1 MSAQLPSL
9 QLEQEL
15 WQAGYAAVAGCDE
28 VGRGA
33 WAGPVS
39 VGVVVA
45 PLSGS
50 VAGIEQVRDS
60 KMLTEATRE
69 QMFDAVADWCQA
81 WEVGH
86 ATSEECDQLG
96 LSQAQRLAAWRALEN
111 LGATP
116 DYLLVDGRWDF
127 IQADVAQLSYA
138 DSEVAAPHAVET
150 KTVIKGDRISV
161 SIAAASVLAKV
172 TRDRWMRDVA
182 SEYPEFGFDSNK
194 GYPSPKHKTALKSHG
209 VTPIH
214 RQSWAFMENLGL
226 R

>member
-45 PLSGS
+45 PQTGS
-50 VAGIEQVRDS
+50 LAGVEQVRDS

-69 QMFDAVADWCQA
+69 QIFDEVAAWCQA

-86 ATSEECDQLG
+86 ATPQECDQLG

-111 LGATP
+111 LGAEP

-127 IQADVAQLSYA
+127 IQAGSPQLSCVA
-138 DSEVAAPHAVET
+138 PEVAAPSAVKT
-150 KTVIKGDRISV
+150 KMVIKGDRISV

-172 TRDRWMRDVA
+172 TRDRLMRELA
-182 SEYPEFGFDSNK
+182 GQYPEFGFASNK
-194 GYPSPKHKTALKSHG
+194 GYPSPKHKAALKAYG
-209 VTPIH
+209 ATPIH
-214 RQSWAFMENLGL
+214 RQSWAYMENLGL

>member
-1 MSAQLPSL
+1 MSSQLPSL

-45 PLSGS
+45 PQAGS
-50 VAGIEQVRDS
+50 LADISQVRDS

-69 QMFDAVADWCQA
+69 QIFDEVADWCQA

-86 ATSEECDQLG
+86 ASPQECDQLG
-96 LSQAQRLAAWRALEN
+96 LSQAQRLAAWRALAN
-111 LGATP
+111 LGAAP

-127 IQADVAQLSYA
+127 VQADLAQLSCVTP
-138 DSEVAAPHAVET
+138 EVAVPSAVET
-150 KTVIKGDRISV
+150 RRSSRATGSRFR
-161 SIAAASVLAKV
+161 L
-172 TRDRWMRDVA
+172 RLRRCW
-182 SEYPEFGFDSNK
+182 
-194 GYPSPKHKTALKSHG
+194 PK
-209 VTPIH
+209 
-214 RQSWAFMENLGL
+214 
-226 R
+226 

>member
-1 MSAQLPSL
+1 MSVQLPSL

-45 PLSGS
+45 PQTGS
-50 VAGIEQVRDS
+50 LAGIKQVRDS
-60 KMLTEATRE
+60 KMLAEATRE
-69 QMFDAVADWCQA
+69 QIFDEVADWCQA
-81 WEVGH
+81 WAVGH
-86 ATSEECDQLG
+86 ATPQECDQLG

-111 LGATP
+111 LTAEP

-127 IQADVAQLSYA
+127 IQAGSPQLSCA
-138 DSEVAAPHAVET
+138 ALEVAVPSAIET
-150 KTVIKGDRISV
+150 RMVIKGDRISV

-172 TRDRWMRDVA
+172 TRDRLMRELA
-182 SEYPEFGFDSNK
+182 SQHPEFGFDSNK
-194 GYPSPKHKTALKSHG
+194 GYPSPQHKAALKTHG
-209 VTPIH
+209 VTPLH
-214 RQSWAFMENLGL
+214 RQSWAFMDNLGL